1 MTFLYLCY
9 CDMNIYLY
17 LIIAT
22 VQVHKYYQQKFEQ
35 S

>member
-1 MTFLYLCY
+1 M
-9 CDMNIYLY
+9 Y

-22 VQVHKYYQQKFEQ
+22 VQDTEQ